1 MNRDKFY
8 LSTIDE
14 NAHLLTKEHG
24 LGIEIAEFCTPWFLD
39 TEFNQIDPKIREKLA
54 CTDRFVLH
62 APFSELFPCAID
74 PKVRAIAAE
83 RYRQVIAVAQS
94 YGIQKIVVHGGYN
107 PKIYFPVWYTEQSVL
122 FWKDF
127 VQDIPDG
134 MVFCLENVFEE
145 EPTMLSEI
153 IRQVNDPKIRMCLDT
168 GHVNTYSQ
176 ISVFDWLTECSD
188 LVEHF
193 HIHNNDTS
201 RDSHSQLFEGTIPMT
216 QLLNAI
222 EEKCPSA
229 SITLELMDAKPS
241 IDWLLKEADLI
252 WN

>member
-1 MNRDKFY
+1 MNRRKIY

-14 NAHLLTKEHG
+14 NAHSLAKEYG

-39 TEFNQIDPKIREKLA
+39 TEFDQIDPKIKEKLT
-54 CTDRFVLH
+54 CSDRFALH

-74 PKVRAIAAE
+74 PKIRDIATE
-83 RYRQVIAVAQS
+83 RYRQVISVAKG
-94 YGIQKIVVHGGYN
+94 YGIRKIVVHGGYN
-107 PKIYFPVWYTEQSVL
+107 PRIYFPIWYIEQSVQ
-122 FWKDF
+122 FWMDF
-127 VQDIPDG
+127 VREIPDG

-168 GHVNTYSQ
+168 GHVNAYSQ

-222 EEKCPSA
+222 KEKCPSA

>member
-1 MNRDKFY
+1 MNRRKIY

-14 NAHLLTKEHG
+14 NAHTLAKEHG

-39 TEFNQIDPKIREKLA
+39 TEFNQINPKIKEKLA
-54 CTDRFVLH
+54 CSDRFVLH

-83 RYRQVIAVAQS
+83 RYRQVIAVAKG

-107 PKIYFPVWYTEQSVL
+107 PRIYFPIWYTEQSVL

-127 VQDIPDG
+127 VREIPDG

-145 EPTMLSEI
+145 EPTMLAKIVRE
-153 IRQVNDPKIRMCLDT
+153 VNDPKIRMCLDI
-168 GHVNTYSQ
+168 GHVNAYSQ
-176 ISVFDWLTECSD
+176 ISVFDWLTECAD

-216 QLLNAI
+216 EFLATI

-229 SITLELMDAKPS
+229 TVTLELMDAKPS
-241 IDWLLKEADLI
+241 VDWLLQGGASNEA
-252 WN
+252 

>member
-1 MNRDKFY
+1 MNRSKIY

-14 NAHLLTKEHG
+14 HAHSLAKEYG

-39 TEFNQIDPKIREKLA
+39 TEFDQIDPKIKEKLT
-54 CTDRFVLH
+54 CSDRFALH

-74 PKVRAIAAE
+74 PKIRDIATE
-83 RYRQVIAVAQS
+83 RYRQVISVAKG
-94 YGIQKIVVHGGYN
+94 YGIRKIVVHGGYN
-107 PKIYFPVWYTEQSVL
+107 PRIYFPIWYTEQSVQ

-127 VQDIPDG
+127 VREIPDG

-168 GHVNTYSQ
+168 GHVNAYSQ
-176 ISVFDWLTECSD
+176 ISVFDWLTECAD
-188 LVEHF
+188 LIEHF
-193 HIHNNDTS
+193 HIHNNDTTY
-201 RDSHSQLFEGTIPMT
+201 DSHSQLFEGTIPMPK
-216 QLLNAI
+216 LLLAI
-222 EEKCPSA
+222 KEKCPSA
-229 SITLELMDAKPS
+229 TVTLELMDAKPS
-241 IDWLLKEADLI
+241 VDWMLKEADLT

>member
-1 MNRDKFY
+1 MNRSKIY

-14 NAHLLTKEHG
+14 HAHSLAKEYG

-39 TEFNQIDPKIREKLA
+39 TEFDQIDPKIKEKLT
-54 CTDRFVLH
+54 CSDRFALH

-74 PKVRAIAAE
+74 PKIRDIATE
-83 RYRQVIAVAQS
+83 RYRQVISVAQG

-107 PKIYFPVWYTEQSVL
+107 PRIYFPIWYTEQSVQ

-127 VQDIPDG
+127 VREIPDG

-145 EPTMLSEI
+145 EPSMLSEI

-168 GHVNTYSQ
+168 GHVNAYSQ

-201 RDSHSQLFEGTIPMT
+201 RDSHSQLFEGMIPMT

>member
-1 MNRDKFY
+1 MKRRKIY

-14 NAHLLTKEHG
+14 NAHSLAKEYG

-39 TEFNQIDPKIREKLA
+39 TEFDQIDPKIKEKLT
-54 CTDRFVLH
+54 CSDRFALH
-62 APFSELFPCAID
+62 SPFSELFPCAID
-74 PKVRAIAAE
+74 PKIRDIATE
-83 RYRQVIAVAQS
+83 RYRQVISVAKG
-94 YGIQKIVVHGGYN
+94 YGIRKIVVHGGYN
-107 PKIYFPVWYTEQSVL
+107 PRIYFPIWYTEQSVL

-127 VQDIPDG
+127 VREIPDG
-134 MVFCLENVFEE
+134 MLFCLENVFEE

-168 GHVNTYSQ
+168 GHVNAYSQ

-193 HIHNNDTS
+193 HMHNNDTS

-216 QLLNAI
+216 QFLNAI

-252 WN
+252 WS